1 MDRLYYN
8 VDNKIIIQN
17 KGEIL
22 LLDICLLGSG
32 GGMPMPERFL
42 SSMVIGYN
50 GRKILMDCGEGTQ
63 VAMRKMKTGFKSI
76 DIICITHGHGDHI
89 FGLPGLLS
97 TIGNSDRVE
106 PITIIGPKGIKDIVN
121 GLIFS
126 MKYLPY
132 EINIIEDPTKPLGIH
147 ISPKGT
153 TIDREISFNTN
164 MIIST
169 LELEHSSPCLGYSFY
184 IRRKPKFY
192 LEKAEL
198 HKVPREIWRILQNGE
213 TIIYNNQEY
222 YPNMVLGEE
231 RKGIKLSYIT
241 DTRPID
247 KIVDFIGNSTF
258 FVCEGT
264 YGDNEDLDK
273 AIKNKHM
280 TFAEAGKLAYDGNVD
295 ELLLTHFGTAMNEP
309 ELYKENVT
317 NIFEKATIGYD
328 GFNRILTFPKEE

>member
-1 MDRLYYN
+1 
-8 VDNKIIIQN
+8 VDNKVITEL

-50 GRKILMDCGEGTQ
+50 GRKILIDCGEGTQ
-63 VAMRKMKTGFKSI
+63 VAIRKMKTGFKFI
-76 DIICITHGHGDHI
+76 DIICITHDHGDHI

-97 TIGNSDRVE
+97 TIGNSDRIE

-132 EINIIEDPTKPLGIH
+132 EINIIENPIEPLGIN
-147 ISPKGT
+147 ISSKGMK
-153 TIDREISFNTN
+153 IDNKISFNTD
-164 MIIST
+164 IILST
-169 LELEHSSPCLGYSFY
+169 LELEHSAPCLGYGFY
-184 IRRKPKFY
+184 ITRKPKFY
-192 LEKAEL
+192 PEKAEL
-198 HKVPREIWRILQNGE
+198 NKIPREIWRSLQNGE

-247 KIVDFIGNSTF
+247 KIVDFIRESTF
-258 FVCEGT
+258 FICEGT

-295 ELLLTHFGTAMNEP
+295 ELLLTHFSTAMNKP
-309 ELYKENVT
+309 ELYEGNVM
-317 NIFEKATIGYD
+317 NIFNNTTIGYD
-328 GFNRILTFPKEE
+328 GFTKTIFFS

>member
-1 MDRLYYN
+1 M
-8 VDNKIIIQN
+8 
-17 KGEIL
+17 
-22 LLDICLLGSG
+22 LDICLLGSG

-50 GRKILMDCGEGTQ
+50 GRQILIDCGEGTQ

-97 TIGNSDRVE
+97 TIGNSDRIE
-106 PITIIGPKGIKDIVN
+106 PITIIGPAGIQDIVN

-126 MKYLPY
+126 LKNLPY
-132 EINIIEDPTKPLGIH
+132 EINIIENPIEPLGIN

-153 TIDREISFNTN
+153 KIDSEVSSNAN

-169 LELEHSSPCLGYSFY
+169 LELEHSAPCLGYGFY
-184 IRRKPKFY
+184 IKRKPKFY
-192 LEKAEL
+192 PEKAEL
-198 HKVPREIWRILQNGE
+198 YKVPREIWRNLQNGE
-213 TIIYNNQEY
+213 TIIYDNQEY
-222 YPNMVLGEE
+222 YPSMVLGEE

-241 DTRPID
+241 DTRPTD
-247 KIVDFIGNSTF
+247 KIVDFIRDSTF

-264 YGDNEDLDK
+264 YGDNEDLHK

-295 ELLLTHFGTAMNEP
+295 ELLLTHFSTAMKEP
-309 ELYKENVT
+309 ELYAENVT
-317 NIFEKATIGYD
+317 DIFERTIIGYD
-328 GFNRILTFPKEE
+328 GFNRILNFHKKE